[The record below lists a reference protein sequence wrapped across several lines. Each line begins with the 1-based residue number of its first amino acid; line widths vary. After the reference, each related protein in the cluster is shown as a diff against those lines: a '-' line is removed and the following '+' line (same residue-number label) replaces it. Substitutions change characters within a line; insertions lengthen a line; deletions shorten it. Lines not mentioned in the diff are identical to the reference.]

1 MNNTYRDSQE
11 YRTNIRNI
19 ADGYSV
25 PVFQRYYIIVDMQ
38 ENIISKVDRLNSG
51 LHIGSTLVSD
61 FLNMFYH
68 DPAPVISVIDY
79 HRRDSNVDS
88 SEHVCAFSRITANV
102 HNIVDSAA
110 QANMTLTKDISGA
123 LLNST
128 VFSQHFY
135 GSIER
140 NGDTE
145 EAPAATVT
153 SLIDSISATYSKTS
167 LDSVIFPPEF
177 FICGFFIEDMITPI
191 VLALRNAYPNS
202 YINIDNCVSIQHFI
216 NGSYVPKLDIDARE
230 KLNESIVSQAVVRIA
245 DVLDDISNQ

>member
-1 MNNTYRDSQE
+1 MKNTYRESQE
-11 YRTNIRNI
+11 YKANIRNI
-19 ADGYSV
+19 ANGYSV
-25 PVFQRYYIIVDMQ
+25 PVFQRYYIIVNMQ
-38 ENIISKVDRLNSG
+38 DNIIYKVDNLDETQ
-51 LHIGSTLVSD
+51 IGSKLVHH
-61 FLNMFYH
+61 FLDTFDHY
-68 DPAPVISVIDY
+68 PAPVISVIDY
-79 HRRDSNVDS
+79 HRRNSNVDLN
-88 SEHVCAFSRITANV
+88 EHVCAFSRITANM

-110 QANMTLTKDISGA
+110 QANTTLAKDISHT
-123 LLNST
+123 LLNSN

-202 YINIDNCVSIQHFI
+202 FINIEQCVSIQHFI
-216 NGSYVPKLDIDARE
+216 RNIYDSKLDDTARE
-230 KLNESIVSQAVVRIA
+230 KLNDLIATNAVVRID
-245 DVLDDISNQ
+245 DVLVDIHEQ

>member
-1 MNNTYRDSQE
+1 MNTYRKSQE

-38 ENIISKVDRLNSG
+38 ENIVSKVDKLSSAIGSG
-51 LHIGSTLVSD
+51 LVRN
-61 FLNMFYH
+61 FLNKF
-68 DPAPVISVIDY
+68 DSNPAPVISVIDY
-79 HRRDSNVDS
+79 HRRDSNIDL
-88 SEHVCAFSRITANV
+88 SEHACTFSRITTTV

-110 QANMTLTKDISGA
+110 QANMTLVKDISGA

-145 EAPAATVT
+145 EAPAATVA

-177 FICGFFIEDMITPI
+177 YIYGFFIEDMITPI

-202 YINIDNCVSIQHFI
+202 YIDIENCMSIQHFI
-216 NGSYVPKLDIDARE
+216 KGAYNPNIDGAARE
-230 KLNESIVSQAVVRIA
+230 KLNDLIESGATVRID
-245 DVLDDISNQ
+245 DVLDDIRNQ

>member
-1 MNNTYRDSQE
+1 MDKNTYRNSQE

-38 ENIISKVDRLNSG
+38 ENIVSKLDKLSNS
-51 LHIGSTLVSD
+51 IGTNLVYQFSD
-61 FLNMFYH
+61 MFRN

-79 HRRDSNVDS
+79 HRRDSKVDS
-88 SEHVCAFSRITANV
+88 NEHVCTFSRITGNA

-110 QANMTLTKDISGA
+110 QANMTLARDISEG

-145 EAPAATVT
+145 EAPAAAVT
-153 SLIDSISATYSKTS
+153 SLIDSISATYSRTS

-177 FICGFFIEDMITPI
+177 YICGFFIEDMITPI
-191 VLALRNAYPNS
+191 VLALHNAYPNS
-202 YINIDNCVSIQHFI
+202 YINIENCMSIKHFI
-216 NGSYVPKLDIDARE
+216 NGYYDSNTDIAARE
-230 KLNESIVSQAVVRIA
+230 KLNDLIVSNATVRID
-245 DVLDDISNQ
+245 DVLEDIRKQ